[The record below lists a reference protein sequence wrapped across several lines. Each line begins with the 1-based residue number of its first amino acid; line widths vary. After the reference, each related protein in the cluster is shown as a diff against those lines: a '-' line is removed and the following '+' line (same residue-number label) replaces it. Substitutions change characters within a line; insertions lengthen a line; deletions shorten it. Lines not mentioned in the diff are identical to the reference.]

1 MCCVVWSAVSLA
13 QGSANHHARALE
25 RVQALESLG
34 RKMFFDP
41 SLSASG
47 KLSCAS
53 CHDPA
58 FAYGPPNGL
67 AVQLGGA
74 SGHESGT
81 RAVPSLRYLQA
92 VPQFTEHG
100 FEEETNGDD
109 SVDNGPTGG
118 LTWDGRVDRGR
129 QQARIPLLSRFE
141 MGNRSE
147 TDVVAAARKANY
159 ASDLERLCDSKD
171 QKAIF
176 ETILEAF
183 EAWEQNYQEFYPYS
197 SKYDAWLAGHAALSE
212 RELHGLR
219 VFSDPKKGNCARC
232 HIADKGANGTPPQFT
247 DYSLVALGARRN
259 SAIPANADPHW
270 YDLGMCG
277 PERTDFVGR
286 DEYCGRFMTPSL
298 RNVATRQVFFHNGV
312 IHALRDAVAF
322 YVKRDS
328 DPDKFDDLPVRY
340 RRNVEMEAPFG
351 QPEGSQPLL
360 TDEEIEDIA
369 AFLKT
374 LTDGYQASP

>member
-1 MCCVVWSAVSLA
+1 
-13 QGSANHHARALE
+13 
-25 RVQALESLG
+25 
-34 RKMFFDP
+34 
-41 SLSASG
+41 
-47 KLSCAS
+47 
-53 CHDPA
+53 
-58 FAYGPPNGL
+58 
-67 AVQLGGA
+67 
-74 SGHESGT
+74 
-81 RAVPSLRYLQA
+81 VPSLRYLQA

-129 QQARIPLLSRFE
+129 EQARIPLLSRFE
-141 MGNRSE
+141 MANRSE
-147 TDVVAAARKANY
+147 MDVVAAAQKASY
-159 ASDLERLCDSKD
+159 AGELERLSHGKD
-171 QKAIF
+171 QKADF

-183 EAWEQNYQEFYPYS
+183 EAWEQNYKEFYPYS
-197 SKYDAWLAGHAALSE
+197 SKYDAWLAGRASLSE

-232 HIADKGANGTPPQFT
+232 HVADKGANGTPPQFT
-247 DYSLVALGARRN
+247 DYSLVALGVRRN
-259 SAIPANADPHW
+259 LAIPVNTDPHW

-277 PERTDFVGR
+277 PERKDLVGR

-312 IHALRDAVAF
+312 IHSLRDAVAF

-340 RRNVEMEAPFG
+340 RKNLETEAPFG
-351 QPEGSQPLL
+351 QPVQAL
-360 TDEEIEDIA
+360 TDDEIDDIV

-374 LTDGYQASP
+374 LTDGYRTP